1 MGTLFSGTGQWIQQM
16 SVGWLT
22 YELTGSAFLLGAI
35 SGARTLPA
43 LLLGPFGGLAADRL
57 NRKLVM
63 LACQVFLMTVTA
75 VFATLV
81 LTGNARVWNIFLFT
95 VLTGVAWIFNVPARQ
110 ATVPG
115 LVPPTHLTNA
125 IALNSSGF
133 NLTRII
139 GPSIG
144 GVLIA
149 VVGLAGNFY
158 LQALTYV
165 GVVLMIVNM
174 RFSAAPASPSTLS
187 AWRQLADGIA
197 YVWNHPTLRPQMA
210 MAIIPVMLVFPYIS
224 LLPIFAKDVLRTGP
238 TEFGLLSAAP
248 GFGALLGTLTIATVG
263 NVERKGRW
271 LFLLLTGAG
280 VSLVLFS
287 LSRSFPLSAGLLM
300 LVGMFHMTYMTTHHT
315 LLHTTV
321 PNEYRGRA
329 MGITLLNQGLVP
341 LGSLIAGALA
351 EIFTAPL
358 TVMAMGAGVLALTGL
373 AFALFQSLREV

>member
-1 MGTLFSGTGQWIQQM
+1 M
-16 SVGWLT
+16 SLGWLT

-75 VFATLV
+75 IFATLV

-110 ATVPG
+110 STVPM
-115 LVPPTHLTNA
+115 LVPSQHLTNA

-158 LQALTYV
+158 IQALTYV
-165 GVVLMIVNM
+165 GVVMMLVNM
-174 RFSAAPASPSTLS
+174 RFSTAPAAPSTLS
-187 AWRQLADGIA
+187 AWRQLADGIS

-210 MAIIPVMLVFPYIS
+210 MAIIPVMLVFPYMS
-224 LLPIFAKDVLRTGP
+224 LLPIFAKDVLGAGP

-248 GFGALLGTLTIATVG
+248 GIGALIGTLTIATIG
-263 NVERKGRW
+263 NVDRKGPL
-271 LFLLLTGAG
+271 LFVLLAGAG
-280 VSLVLFS
+280 LSLVFFS

-321 PNEYRGRA
+321 PNEFRGRA

-341 LGSLIAGALA
+341 VGSLAAGAAA

-358 TVMAMGAGVLALTGL
+358 TVLGMGAGVVALTGI
-373 AFALFQSLREV
+373 AFARFVSLREV

>member
-1 MGTLFSGTGQWIQQM
+1 M

-22 YELTGSAFLLGAI
+22 YELTGSAFLLGAV

-63 LACQVFLMTVTA
+63 LVSQLFLMTVTA
-75 VFATLV
+75 IFATLV
-81 LTGNARVWNIFLFT
+81 ITGNARVWNIFLFT
-95 VLTGVAWIFNVPARQ
+95 LLTGVAWIFNVPARQ

-115 LVPPTHLTNA
+115 LVPAKHLTNA

-149 VVGLAGNFY
+149 VVGLAANFY

-165 GVVLMIVNM
+165 GVSIMIVKM
-174 RFSAAPASPSTLS
+174 RLPAAPASPSTLS
-187 AWRQLADGIA
+187 AWRQLADGVS

-210 MAIIPVMLVFPYIS
+210 MAVIPVMLVFPYMS
-224 LLPIFAKDVLRTGP
+224 LLPIFAKDVLRIGP
-238 TEFGLLSAAP
+238 TEFGILSAAP
-248 GFGALLGTLTIATVG
+248 GIGALVGTLTIATVG
-263 NVERKGRW
+263 NVERKGRL
-271 LFLLLTGAG
+271 LFMMLIGAG
-280 VSLVLFS
+280 ASLVLFS
-287 LSRSFPLSAGLLM
+287 LSRSFPLSIALLM
-300 LVGMFHMTYMTTHHT
+300 LVGMFHMTYMTTNHT

-321 PNEYRGRA
+321 PNEFRGRA
-329 MGITLLNQGLVP
+329 MGITLLNQGLMP

-351 EIFTAPL
+351 EILSAPL
-358 TVMAMGAGVLALTGL
+358 TVMAMGASVLALTGL
-373 AFALFQSLREV
+373 AFARFQSMREV